1 MQMIFK
7 IGAIKWLCHMV
18 MQCAMFLRLV
28 LAKLN
33 FSLYH
38 AVQTKL
44 EILINLGSTFV
55 QHSLGDHGQQQVI
68 IVHQHR
74 LVVKRQRH
82 NRH

>member
-1 MQMIFK
+1 MQINLMIGV
-7 IGAIKWLCHMV
+7 INCLNNMAI
-18 MQCAMFLRLV
+18 QCAMFLRHV

-44 EILINLGSTFV
+44 EILTNLGNTFV

-68 IVHQHR
+68 IVHQHHR
-74 LVVKRQRH
+74 LARHQRH